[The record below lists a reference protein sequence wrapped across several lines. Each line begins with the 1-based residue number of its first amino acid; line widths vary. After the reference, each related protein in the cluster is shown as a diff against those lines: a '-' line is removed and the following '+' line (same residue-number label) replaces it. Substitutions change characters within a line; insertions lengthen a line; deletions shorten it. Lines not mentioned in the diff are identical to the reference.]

1 MSAARRGRTRARA
14 LTLAA
19 LGVVALATLAAD
31 AVDERDARALA
42 RVAEPP
48 LGLPEVPV
56 PVDNPL
62 TAAKVALGRKLFFD
76 RRLSHNRTMSCAMC
90 HIPEQGFTNN
100 EVTTPVGVRGRSL
113 PRNAPTTYNVA
124 YQRTLFH
131 DAREASLENQVFG
144 PLLSPDEMAN
154 PSVGFLLET
163 ITGASDYS
171 GLFEAA
177 FGASAN
183 VLNIGEALA
192 SYQRTVLSGNSPF
205 DRWHF
210 GGERDAVSAAAKR
223 GYGLFTGKA
232 GCVACHAI
240 GERDALFTDHG
251 LHNTGVGYV
260 LVSRPVERRAAV
272 DVELMPGV
280 VVPLKLKRGP
290 AGGAPREK
298 DLGRMGITD
307 DPRDLQAFKTPSLRN
322 VALTAPYMH
331 DGSLRTL
338 AEVVRFYR
346 DGGTPNPGL
355 DPLLRPLALDD
366 DEVAAL
372 VTFLESLSGDNVDE
386 LTADARSVPIGN

>member
-1 MSAARRGRTRARA
+1 MALGTLLGALAAASAAG
-14 LTLAA
+14 
-19 LGVVALATLAAD
+19 D
-31 AVDERDARALA
+31 EDVDVRALA
-42 RVAEPP
+42 RVAAPP
-48 LGLPEVPV
+48 LGLPAVPV
-56 PVDNPL
+56 PADNPL

-100 EVTTPVGVRGRSL
+100 EVATPVGVRGRSL

-124 YQRTLFH
+124 YQRSMFH
-131 DAREASLENQVFG
+131 DARDTSLENQIFG

-163 ITGASDYS
+163 IAGAPDYA

-177 FGASAN
+177 FGGP
-183 VLNIGEALA
+183 VDVIKLGQALA

-210 GGERDAVSAAAKR
+210 GGESDAVPDAARR
-223 GYGLFTGKA
+223 GYALFTGKA
-232 GCVACHAI
+232 GCVACHAL

-251 LHNTGVGYV
+251 LHNTGIGYV
-260 LVSRPVERRAAV
+260 LVAGRAERKDAV
-272 DVELMPGV
+272 KVELMPGV
-280 VVPLKLKRGP
+280 VVPMKLKRGSG
-290 AGGAPREK
+290 GGARREK

-307 DPRDLQAFKTPSLRN
+307 DPRDLYAFKTPSLRN

-338 AEVVRFYR
+338 ADVVRFYR
-346 DGGTPNPGL
+346 DGGTPNPAL
-355 DPLLRPLALDD
+355 DPLIRPLDLDD

-372 VTFLESLSGDNVDE
+372 VAFLESLTGDDVDE
-386 LTADARSVPIGN
+386 LTADARSVAVGN